1 MRALLCL
8 VIFPAASRDTEPS
21 IAPKSPGDQPKASAS
36 HYLAEG
42 LARPL
47 DHQISSEPP
56 SRQPDLGPCR
66 GNGGEGME
74 EAQYLHCKRL
84 LLRGPRLSEVTGG
97 DSGVNPATAQMLP
110 QQRALPPCDLPGSL
124 PPRDSWFSPEGAPSS
139 SANLDQEVGQT
150 MLLACHP
157 TPPPPGFGFRLAMVP
172 AKDSC
177 QYLAQQAGPGPGA
190 SERVTLKKEIG
201 LLSACT
207 IIIGNIIGSGIFIS
221 PKGVLEHSG
230 SVGLALFV
238 WVLGGGVTALGS
250 LCYAELGV
258 AIPKS
263 GGDYSYVTEIFGG
276 LAGFLLLWSAVL
288 IMYPTSLAVISMTF
302 SNYVLQPVF
311 PNCIP
316 PAAASRVLSMACLM
330 LLTWV
335 NSSSVRWAT
344 RIQDVFTGGKLL
356 ALSLII
362 GVGFVQ
368 IFQGHFEELRPSN
381 AFAFWMTP
389 SVGHL
394 ALAFL
399 QGSFAF
405 SGWNFLNYVTEEL
418 VDPRKNLPRAIF
430 ISIPLVTFVYTFTN
444 IAYFTAMSPQELLS
458 SNAVAVTFGE
468 KLLGYFS
475 WVMPVSV
482 ALSTFG
488 GINGYLF
495 TSSRLCFSGA
505 REGHLPSLLA
515 MIHVRRCT
523 PIPALLVCCGATA
536 VIMLVGDTY
545 TLINYVSFI
554 NYLCYGVTIL
564 GLLVLRWRRPAL
576 HRPIKVNLLV
586 PITYLVF
593 WAFLLVFSFISEP
606 MVCGVGVIIILT
618 GVPIFFLGVFWR
630 SKPKCVHRLTE
641 SMTRWGQELCFVV
654 YPQDSPEEEEKG
666 PFQPSPLP
674 TMDKPLKTQ

>member
-1 MRALLCL
+1 
-8 VIFPAASRDTEPS
+8 
-21 IAPKSPGDQPKASAS
+21 
-36 HYLAEG
+36 
-42 LARPL
+42 
-47 DHQISSEPP
+47 
-56 SRQPDLGPCR
+56 
-66 GNGGEGME
+66 
-74 EAQYLHCKRL
+74 
-84 LLRGPRLSEVTGG
+84 
-97 DSGVNPATAQMLP
+97 
-110 QQRALPPCDLPGSL
+110 
-124 PPRDSWFSPEGAPSS
+124 
-139 SANLDQEVGQT
+139 
-150 MLLACHP
+150 
-157 TPPPPGFGFRLAMVP
+157 
-172 AKDSC
+172 
-177 QYLAQQAGPGPGA
+177 
-190 SERVTLKKEIG
+190 
-201 LLSACT
+201 
-207 IIIGNIIGSGIFIS
+207 
-221 PKGVLEHSG
+221 
-230 SVGLALFV
+230 
-238 WVLGGGVTALGS
+238 
-250 LCYAELGV
+250 
-258 AIPKS
+258 
-263 GGDYSYVTEIFGG
+263 
-276 LAGFLLLWSAVL
+276 
-288 IMYPTSLAVISMTF
+288 MYPTSLAVISMTF

-316 PAAASRVLSMACLM
+316 PAAASRALSMACLM

-344 RIQDVFTGGKLL
+344 RIQDIFTGGKLL

-362 GVGFVQ
+362 GVGFLQ

-381 AFAFWMTP
+381 AFDFWMTP

-430 ISIPLVTFVYTFTN
+430 ISIPLVTFVYAFTN
-444 IAYFTAMSPQELLS
+444 VAYFTAMSPQELLA

-515 MIHVRRCT
+515 MIHVRHCT

-576 HRPIKVNLLV
+576 HRPPGEPPHPGHVLGLLGI
-586 PITYLVF
+586 PAGLQLHLG
-593 WAFLLVFSFISEP
+593 A
-606 MVCGVGVIIILT
+606 CGVWGRHRHHPH
-618 GVPIFFLGVFWR
+618 GGAHFLPGSVLETQTKVCAQTHRVNDTLGPGAVFRGLPPGRPRGGGKW
-630 SKPKCVHRLTE
+630 
-641 SMTRWGQELCFVV
+641 
-654 YPQDSPEEEEKG
+654 
-666 PFQPSPLP
+666 PLP
-674 TMDKPLKTQ
+674 ALCTARHRQTLEDTMRHLWSLKQLFLFTCCLLRRCFCKKVFFSWKKRDPTLRGLW

>member
-1 MRALLCL
+1 MAGH
-8 VIFPAASRDTEPS
+8 TQQPS
-21 IAPKSPGDQPKASAS
+21 
-36 HYLAEG
+36 E
-42 LARPL
+42 
-47 DHQISSEPP
+47 
-56 SRQPDLGPCR
+56 R
-66 GNGGEGME
+66 GN
-74 EAQYLHCKRL
+74 
-84 LLRGPRLSEVTGG
+84 P
-97 DSGVNPATAQMLP
+97 
-110 QQRALPPCDLPGSL
+110 
-124 PPRDSWFSPEGAPSS
+124 SPAPSPS
-139 SANLDQEVGQT
+139 PV
-150 MLLACHP
+150 
-157 TPPPPGFGFRLAMVP
+157 PGPV
-172 AKDSC
+172 
-177 QYLAQQAGPGPGA
+177 PGA
-190 SERVTLKKEIG
+190 SERVALKKEIG

-238 WVLGGGVTALGS
+238 WVLGGGVTVLGS

-263 GGDYSYVTEIFGG
+263 GGDYAYVTEIFGG
-276 LAGFLLLWSAVL
+276 LAGFLLLWSAFL

-316 PAAASRVLSMACLM
+316 PATASRVLSMACLM

-344 RIQDVFTGGKLL
+344 RIQDMFTGGKLL

-362 GVGFVQ
+362 GMGLLQ

-405 SGWNFLNYVTEEL
+405 SGWNFLNYVTEEM
-418 VDPRKNLPRAIF
+418 VDARKNLPRAIF

-458 SNAVAVTFGE
+458 SNAVAVVSGP
-468 KLLGYFS
+468 LLGP
-475 WVMPVSV
+475 WKWPVPISV
-482 ALSTFG
+482 PNT
-488 GINGYLF
+488 
-495 TSSRLCFSGA
+495 RLCFSGA

-515 MIHVRRCT
+515 MIHVRHCT

-536 VIMLVGDTY
+536 IIMLVGDTY

-554 NYLCYGVTIL
+554 NYLCYGITIL
-564 GLLVLRWRRPAL
+564 GLLLLRWRRPAL
-576 HRPIKVNLLV
+576 HRPIKVNLLIPV
-586 PITYLVF
+586 AYLVF

-654 YPQDSPEEEEKG
+654 YPQDAPEEEEKS
-666 PFQPSPLP
+666 PCPPSLLAA
-674 TMDKPLKTQ
+674 TDKPLKPQ

>member
-1 MRALLCL
+1 MAGHTQQPSGRGKPG
-8 VIFPAASRDTEPS
+8 PAPS
-21 IAPKSPGDQPKASAS
+21 PSPGP
-36 HYLAEG
+36 
-42 LARPL
+42 
-47 DHQISSEPP
+47 
-56 SRQPDLGPCR
+56 
-66 GNGGEGME
+66 
-74 EAQYLHCKRL
+74 
-84 LLRGPRLSEVTGG
+84 
-97 DSGVNPATAQMLP
+97 
-110 QQRALPPCDLPGSL
+110 
-124 PPRDSWFSPEGAPSS
+124 
-139 SANLDQEVGQT
+139 
-150 MLLACHP
+150 
-157 TPPPPGFGFRLAMVP
+157 
-172 AKDSC
+172 
-177 QYLAQQAGPGPGA
+177 GPGPGA
-190 SERVTLKKEIG
+190 SEPVTLKKEIG
-201 LLSACT
+201 LVSACT

-230 SVGLALFV
+230 SVGLALFI

-263 GGDYSYVTEIFGG
+263 GGDYAYVTEIFGG

-302 SNYVLQPVF
+302 SNYILQPVF

-344 RIQDVFTGGKLL
+344 RIQDIFTGGKLL

-362 GVGFVQ
+362 GMGFVQ

-381 AFAFWMTP
+381 AFDFWMTP

-444 IAYFTAMSPQELLS
+444 IAYFTAMSPQELLA

-523 PIPALLVCCGATA
+523 PIPALLVCLHLRAHGVWDRRHHHPHRGAHFLPGSVLEKQTKVCAQTHGVNDTLGAGA
-536 VIMLVGDTY
+536 V
-545 TLINYVSFI
+545 FR
-554 NYLCYGVTIL
+554 
-564 GLLVLRWRRPAL
+564 GLPPGRPRGGGERPLPAL
-576 HRPIKVNLLV
+576 PTALRGQALEDTMRHLWSLKQLFLFTCCLLRRCFGKK
-586 PITYLVF
+586 L
-593 WAFLLVFSFISEP
+593 
-606 MVCGVGVIIILT
+606 
-618 GVPIFFLGVFWR
+618 FFL
-630 SKPKCVHRLTE
+630 
-641 SMTRWGQELCFVV
+641 
-654 YPQDSPEEEEKG
+654 EKK
-666 PFQPSPLP
+666 SSHS
-674 TMDKPLKTQ
+674 

>member
-1 MRALLCL
+1 MAGHTQQPSGRGNPG
-8 VIFPAASRDTEPS
+8 PAPS
-21 IAPKSPGDQPKASAS
+21 PSPGP
-36 HYLAEG
+36 
-42 LARPL
+42 
-47 DHQISSEPP
+47 
-56 SRQPDLGPCR
+56 
-66 GNGGEGME
+66 
-74 EAQYLHCKRL
+74 
-84 LLRGPRLSEVTGG
+84 
-97 DSGVNPATAQMLP
+97 
-110 QQRALPPCDLPGSL
+110 
-124 PPRDSWFSPEGAPSS
+124 
-139 SANLDQEVGQT
+139 
-150 MLLACHP
+150 
-157 TPPPPGFGFRLAMVP
+157 
-172 AKDSC
+172 
-177 QYLAQQAGPGPGA
+177 GPGPGA
-190 SERVTLKKEIG
+190 SERVALKKEIG
-201 LLSACT
+201 LVSACT

-263 GGDYSYVTEIFGG
+263 GGDYAYVTEIFGG

-316 PAAASRVLSMACLM
+316 PAAASRALSMACLM

-344 RIQDVFTGGKLL
+344 RIQDIFTGGKLL

-368 IFQGHFEELRPSN
+368 IFQGHFEELTPSN
-381 AFAFWMTP
+381 AFDFWMTP

-418 VDPRKNLPRAIF
+418 VDPRKNLPRAIV

-444 IAYFTAMSPQELLS
+444 VAYFTAMSPQELLA

-495 TSSRLCFSGA
+495 TSSS
-505 REGHLPSLLA
+505 
-515 MIHVRRCT
+515 
-523 PIPALLVCCGATA
+523 CGATA

-586 PITYLVF
+586 PIAYLVF

-618 GVPIFFLGVFWR
+618 GVPVFFLGVFWR

-654 YPQDSPEEEEKG
+654 YPQGAPEEEENG
-666 PFQPSPLP
+666 PCQPSPLP
-674 TMDKPLKTQ
+674 TRDKPLKTQ

>member
-1 MRALLCL
+1 MAGHTQQPSGRGNPG
-8 VIFPAASRDTEPS
+8 PAPS
-21 IAPKSPGDQPKASAS
+21 PSPGP
-36 HYLAEG
+36 
-42 LARPL
+42 
-47 DHQISSEPP
+47 
-56 SRQPDLGPCR
+56 
-66 GNGGEGME
+66 
-74 EAQYLHCKRL
+74 
-84 LLRGPRLSEVTGG
+84 
-97 DSGVNPATAQMLP
+97 
-110 QQRALPPCDLPGSL
+110 
-124 PPRDSWFSPEGAPSS
+124 
-139 SANLDQEVGQT
+139 
-150 MLLACHP
+150 
-157 TPPPPGFGFRLAMVP
+157 
-172 AKDSC
+172 
-177 QYLAQQAGPGPGA
+177 GPGPGA
-190 SERVTLKKEIG
+190 SERVALKKEIG
-201 LLSACT
+201 LVSACT

-221 PKGVLEHSG
+221 PKGVLEHCG

-238 WVLGGGVTALGS
+238 WVLGGGITALGS

-258 AIPKS
+258 AIPRS
-263 GGDYSYVTEIFGG
+263 GGDYAYVTEIFGG

-316 PAAASRVLSMACLM
+316 PAAASRALSMACLM

-381 AFAFWMTP
+381 AFDFWMTP

-444 IAYFTAMSPQELLS
+444 VAYFTAMSPQELLA

-515 MIHVRRCT
+515 MIHVRHCT
-523 PIPALLVCCGATA
+523 PIPALLVCVSWGTQARKAGSQGHAAAWVMAGMRPGPGGGGRAGLADLLAPVGRPGSPAGLTGGRWESALSPVLFQGGATA

-564 GLLVLRWRRPAL
+564 GLLVLRWRWPAL

-586 PITYLVF
+586 PVAYLVF

-654 YPQDSPEEEEKG
+654 YPQGSPEEEENG
-666 PFQPSPLP
+666 PCQPSPLP
-674 TMDKPLKTQ
+674 AATDKPLKTQ

>member
-1 MRALLCL
+1 MTD
-8 VIFPAASRDTEPS
+8 PMS
-21 IAPKSPGDQPKASAS
+21 G
-36 HYLAEG
+36 
-42 LARPL
+42 
-47 DHQISSEPP
+47 
-56 SRQPDLGPCR
+56 R
-66 GNGGEGME
+66 G
-74 EAQYLHCKRL
+74 
-84 LLRGPRLSEVTGG
+84 
-97 DSGVNPATAQMLP
+97 
-110 QQRALPPCDLPGSL
+110 
-124 PPRDSWFSPEGAPSS
+124 
-139 SANLDQEVGQT
+139 
-150 MLLACHP
+150 
-157 TPPPPGFGFRLAMVP
+157 TP
-172 AKDSC
+172 
-177 QYLAQQAGPGPGA
+177 GPGPRPGS
-190 SERVTLKKEIG
+190 SERVALKKEIG

-263 GGDYSYVTEIFGG
+263 GGDYAYVTEIFGG

-316 PAAASRVLSMACLM
+316 PATASRMLSMACLM

-344 RIQDVFTGGKLL
+344 RIQDIFTGGKLL

-362 GVGFVQ
+362 SVGFVQ
-368 IFQGHFEELRPSN
+368 IFQGHFEELRPSH

-444 IAYFTAMSPQELLS
+444 VAYFTAMSPQELLS
-458 SNAVAVTFGE
+458 SNAVAVVRE
-468 KLLGYFS
+468 
-475 WVMPVSV
+475 
-482 ALSTFG
+482 G
-488 GINGYLF
+488 G
-495 TSSRLCFSGA
+495 LCFSGA

-554 NYLCYGVTIL
+554 NYLCYGVTVL

-576 HRPIKVNLLV
+576 HRPIKVNLLI
-586 PITYLVF
+586 PLAYLVF

-606 MVCGVGVIIILT
+606 MVCGVGIIIILT

-654 YPQDSPEEEEKG
+654 YPQGLPEEEENG
-666 PFQPSPLP
+666 PMGQPSPLP
-674 TMDKPLKTQ
+674 ATNKPSKTQ

>member
-1 MRALLCL
+1 MAGH
-8 VIFPAASRDTEPS
+8 TQQPS
-21 IAPKSPGDQPKASAS
+21 G
-36 HYLAEG
+36 
-42 LARPL
+42 
-47 DHQISSEPP
+47 
-56 SRQPDLGPCR
+56 R
-66 GNGGEGME
+66 GN
-74 EAQYLHCKRL
+74 
-84 LLRGPRLSEVTGG
+84 PR
-97 DSGVNPATAQMLP
+97 P
-110 QQRALPPCDLPGSL
+110 
-124 PPRDSWFSPEGAPSS
+124 APSPS
-139 SANLDQEVGQT
+139 PV
-150 MLLACHP
+150 
-157 TPPPPGFGFRLAMVP
+157 PGPV
-172 AKDSC
+172 
-177 QYLAQQAGPGPGA
+177 PGA
-190 SERVTLKKEIG
+190 SERVALKKEIG

-263 GGDYSYVTEIFGG
+263 GGDYAYVTEIFGG

-344 RIQDVFTGGKLL
+344 RIQDMFTGGKLL

-362 GVGFVQ
+362 GVGLLQ

-381 AFAFWMTP
+381 AFAFWMMP

-405 SGWNFLNYVTEEL
+405 SGWNFLNYVTEEM
-418 VDPRKNLPRAIF
+418 VDARKNLPRAIF

-495 TSSRLCFSGA
+495 TYSRLCFSGA

-515 MIHVRRCT
+515 MIHVRHCT
-523 PIPALLVCCGATA
+523 PIPALLVCAHQGEPSHPR
-536 VIMLVGDTY
+536 G
-545 TLINYVSFI
+545 
-554 NYLCYGVTIL
+554 IL
-564 GLLVLRWRRPAL
+564 GLLGLPAGLQLHLRAYGLWGRRHHHPYGGAHFLSGSVLEKQTKVCAQTHRVHDTLGPGAVFRGLPPGRPRRGE
-576 HRPIKVNLLV
+576 
-586 PITYLVF
+586 
-593 WAFLLVFSFISEP
+593 W
-606 MVCGVGVIIILT
+606 
-618 GVPIFFLGVFWR
+618 
-630 SKPKCVHRLTE
+630 
-641 SMTRWGQELCFVV
+641 
-654 YPQDSPEEEEKG
+654 
-666 PFQPSPLP
+666 PLP
-674 TMDKPLKTQ
+674 TLPAACHRQTLEATMRCL